1 MARSREKEITMKKE
15 MYMNRKKILA
25 LTLSAAMIAGGSFA
39 FAACKDKSSSDT
51 EKTAADESE
60 DESGDAAEKS
70 KNTADSTKNAADKNG
85 KNTSGNGSSGS
96 VELLKLT
103 DKDQDTSYNEAESE
117 KIELAENA
125 GKINITKEGTYIVTG
140 STNNGMII
148 INVGSEEDVHLILR
162 DCEINSPTSA
172 AIYVIS
178 ADEVYITLEGENKL
192 SNGGAFTAIDSND
205 IDSVIYSKDD
215 LTINGSGSVE
225 ITSPAGHG
233 IVCKDDLVLT
243 GGTYTITA
251 KEDGINTN
259 DSILFTAGT
268 YTIDCKDDAIHTDG
282 MLEFEGGTYTIDGA
296 EGLEG
301 TYVMINEGDFT
312 INASDDGINAGQ
324 KSDAYTPTI
333 EINGGSLKITMGQG
347 DTDGIDS
354 NGNLYIN
361 GGNIEVNA
369 QNPFDYDGEGQLNG
383 GKVIVNGQE
392 TTSLTNQMMGGRGG
406 FQKNGQNGFQ
416 GNGDNGF
423 PGNGG
428 QGDFRGGRGGKGRG
442 ALDGQNGGQMPDGMT
457 PPDGQMPDGMT
468 PPDGQTPPD
477 GMTPPDG
484 QTPPD
489 GMMQEDDRETA

>member
-1 MARSREKEITMKKE
+1 MKKE
-15 MYMNRKKILA
+15 MYMSKKKVLA
-25 LTLSAAMIAGGSFA
+25 LVMSATMIAGGSFA
-39 FAACKDKSSSDT
+39 LAACKDKSS
-51 EKTAADESE
+51 KADEEETAEDSDNRSE
-60 DESGDAAEKS
+60 ATAE
-70 KNTADSTKNAADKNG
+70 STKSASDKNG
-85 KNTSGNGSSGS
+85 KTTSGNGSSGS

-117 KIELAENA
+117 KIELTENA

-243 GGTYTITA
+243 GGTYMITA

-296 EGLEG
+296 EGLEA
-301 TYVMINEGDFT
+301 TYVMINDGDFT

-324 KSDAYTPTI
+324 KSDAYTPTV
-333 EINGGSLKITMGQG
+333 EINGGNVKITMAQG
-347 DTDGIDS
+347 DTDGIDA

-361 GGNIEVNA
+361 GGTVEVSA
-369 QNPFDYDGEGQLNG
+369 QFPFDYDNEGKLNG
-383 GKVIVNGQE
+383 GKVIVNGE
-392 TTSLTNQMMGGRGG
+392 EVTELTNQDFGQMGGRGG
-406 FQKNGQNGFQ
+406 FN
-416 GNGDNGF
+416 
-423 PGNGG
+423 
-428 QGDFRGGRGGKGRG
+428 GRGGKNFQNGDS
-442 ALDGQNGGQMPDGMT
+442 DGQFPEGMTPPDGSMPDGMT
-457 PPDGQMPDGMT
+457 PPDGMSMPDGMT
-468 PPDGQTPPD
+468 LPD
-477 GMTPPDG
+477 GMDPEDFKNGQMPDFKNG
-484 QTPPD
+484 QRPD
-489 GMMQEDDRETA
+489 FKGGQKPGETTSSESESA

>member
-1 MARSREKEITMKKE
+1 MKKE

-39 FAACKDKSSSDT
+39 LAACKDKSSSDT
-51 EKTAADESE
+51 EKTAADESA
-60 DESGDAAEKS
+60 DESGDAAENP

-301 TYVMINEGDFT
+301 TYVMINDGDFT

-333 EINGGSLKITMGQG
+333 EINGGNLKITMGQG

-423 PGNGG
+423 SGNDG

-442 ALDGQNGGQMPDGMT
+442 ALDGQNGGQMPDG
-457 PPDGQMPDGMT
+457 
-468 PPDGQTPPD
+468 
-477 GMTPPDG
+477 

>member
-1 MARSREKEITMKKE
+1 MKREVYMKR
-15 MYMNRKKILA
+15 NKILA
-25 LTLSAAMIAGGSFA
+25 LAVSATLLAGGSLA
-39 FAACKDKSSSDT
+39 LASCKSKSSST
-51 EKTAADESE
+51 ESSAENNQGTDGQTTPDGTAANVS
-60 DESGDAAEKS
+60 
-70 KNTADSTKNAADKNG
+70 
-85 KNTSGNGSSGS
+85 SGNGSSGS

-117 KIELAENA
+117 KIELTDNC

-162 DCEINSPTSA
+162 DCTISSETSA

-215 LTINGSGSVE
+215 LTINGSGSVT
-225 ITSPAGHG
+225 IDSPAGHG
-233 IVCKDDLVLT
+233 IVCKDDLVMT
-243 GGTYTITA
+243 GGTYVINA

-259 DSILFTAGT
+259 DSALFTAGT
-268 YTIDCKDDAIHTDG
+268 YTIACKDDAIHTDG
-282 MLEFEGGTYTIDGA
+282 MLEFEGGTFTIDGA

-301 TYVMINEGDFT
+301 TYVMINDGDFT

-324 KSDAYTPTI
+324 KSDAYYPTV
-333 EINGGSLKITMGQG
+333 EINGGNVKITMAQG

-392 TTSLTNQMMGGRGG
+392 TTSLTNQMMGGHGG
-406 FQKNGQNGFQ
+406 FN
-416 GNGDNGF
+416 
-423 PGNGG
+423 
-428 QGDFRGGRGGKGRG
+428 GRGGKNFQNGNS
-442 ALDGQNGGQMPDGMT
+442 DGQFPEGMTPPDGSMPDGMT
-457 PPDGQMPDGMT
+457 PPDGMSMPDGMT
-468 PPDGQTPPD
+468 LPDGVDPEDFKNGQMPD
-477 GMTPPDG
+477 FKNGQRPDFKGG
-484 QTPPD
+484 QKP
-489 GMMQEDDRETA
+489 GETTSSESESA